1 MPTPPNNFTTAKTS
15 RQIPVALPAATF
27 INGQAQS
34 SEIQLTQPGTNFYV
48 VACSSPVLIQ
58 PQRAGAIGGTNLFGN
73 GQGQTVADGF
83 ETLKI
88 ANTQPFP
95 VVALVWVGFDE
106 FINNQLVLA
115 GTTAQQIAFPT
126 YQTPGS
132 ASHVAINDLSGQVFT
147 DINGKKWGAINRVA
161 ILVFN
166 TDSGTTLLLQKAGA
180 STASG
185 VAVGVIYPVT
195 PIRFDFGGNYS
206 LDIGGGSINAV
217 VSEIYLS
224 IPL

>member
-1 MPTPPNNFTTAKTS
+1 MPFPGAKSS
-15 RQIPVALPAATF
+15 RQVPVTLPAATV
-27 INGQAQS
+27 INGQVTP
-34 SEIQLTQPGTNFYV
+34 SEIQVTQSGTQFYV
-48 VACSSPVLIQ
+48 SSCSAPVLIQ
-58 PQRAGAIGGTNLFGN
+58 PIRAGAIGATNLFGN

-95 VVALVWVGFDE
+95 LVALVWVGFDE

-126 YQTPGS
+126 YQSPGS
-132 ASHVAINDLSGQVFT
+132 ATHVAINDLSGQVFT

-180 STASG
+180 ATASG

-206 LDIGGGSINAV
+206 LDIGGGNINAV